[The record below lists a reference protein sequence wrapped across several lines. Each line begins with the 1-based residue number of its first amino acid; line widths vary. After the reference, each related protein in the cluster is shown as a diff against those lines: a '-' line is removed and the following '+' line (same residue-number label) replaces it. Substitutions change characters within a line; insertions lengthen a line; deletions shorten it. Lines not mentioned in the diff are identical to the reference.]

1 VVLQIGENLSVS
13 TLRLEEL
20 TKEDGEYLVRV
31 ARKAIETF
39 LETGKVV
46 YPEAPSKLR
55 KMAAAF
61 VTLLTY
67 PKRELRGCIGY
78 VEPIKPLIE
87 TVVDVAIAAATNDPR
102 FYPVSLNEMNSIV
115 VEVSVLGD
123 HKVYKPAYEALKDID
138 IGTTGIIIRRG
149 PFSGVLLPEV
159 PVEYCWDSETFI
171 AETCVKAGLPPDC
184 WLYEDTEAILY
195 RGRTWSEVEP
205 KGRVVERDLK
215 KEYVE
220 RCLK

>member
-1 VVLQIGENLSVS
+1 M
-13 TLRLEEL
+13 RLEEL
-20 TKEDGEYLVRV
+20 TQEDGEYLVRV
-31 ARKAIETF
+31 AREAIETF
-39 LETGKVV
+39 LKTGKVT

-102 FYPVSLNEMNSIV
+102 FYPVTLEEMDSIV

-123 HKVYKPAYEALKDID
+123 HKLYRPARSALKDID

-159 PVEYCWDSETFI
+159 PVEYCWDPETFI
-171 AETCVKAGLPPDC
+171 AETCIKAGLSPDC
-184 WLYEDTEAILY
+184 WLSDDTEAILY
-195 RGRTWSEVEP
+195 KGRTWTELEPRGEVI
-205 KGRVVERDLK
+205 ERDLK
-215 KEYVE
+215 KEYAE
-220 RCLK
+220 RCLA